1 VVGLSEKTEV
11 KIENNSILSNGYG
24 LIPQMVA
31 RDKTISIGA
40 KGLYSYLSSMAGAN
54 GTCYPSRD
62 TITNELSISKDT
74 FTKYL
79 SELKKSGYI
88 KVTQRRVGKGK
99 MYNNIYE
106 VIFDKKYIENLWI
119 TQPCPKKHDTVK
131 DEKKAPCPKISDT
144 DESIVNSHSQPCP
157 KKHDTDETLENEQS
171 SPCPK
176 ISSSPCPRISDSN
189 SNNININKPYMY
201 IGEEENKTVNK
212 NIAEFT
218 RLYEQNIA
226 PIYPAT
232 RDWLI
237 ETSNEIDLPLFR
249 RAIEICVEKEATQ
262 LAYLKGVL
270 RKWSIRDITTYE
282 QLQAYEAEHR
292 KQKEA
297 KTKKTNNVKESN
309 YKPKKTGFHNF
320 EESFKKYSSDELDEI
335 IRKSQREK
343 FK

>member
-1 VVGLSEKTEV
+1 
-11 KIENNSILSNGYG
+11 G

-40 KGLYSYLSSMAGAN
+40 KGLYSYLSSIAGAN

-79 SELKKSGYI
+79 SELKKRGYI

-131 DEKKAPCPKISDT
+131 DEDKAPCPKISDT
-144 DESIVNSHSQPCP
+144 DESIVNSQSQPCP
-157 KKHDTDETLENEQS
+157 KKHDTDETLESQQS

-189 SNNININKPYMY
+189 SNSININSKYVC
-201 IGEEENKTVNK
+201 IDEQENKTTDNS
-212 NIAEFT
+212 ITEFKK
-218 RLYEQNIA
+218 LYEQNIGVVY
-226 PIYPAT
+226 PIKAQ
-232 RDWLI
+232 WLI
-237 ETSNEIDLPLFR
+237 GLSQEIDIHLFK
-249 RAIEICVEKEATQ
+249 RAIEICAENEKMTNS
-262 LAYLKGVL
+262 YLNGIL
-270 RKWSIRDITTYE
+270 RKWRDKNITTYE
-282 QLQAYEAEHR
+282 QLKTYELGVR
-292 KQKEA
+292 NKQEA
-297 KTKKTNNVKESN
+297 TEKKITKESS
-309 YKPKKTGFHNF
+309 YKPKKTKFHNF
-320 EESFKKYSSDELDEI
+320 NESFTQYSEAELDEI

>member
-1 VVGLSEKTEV
+1 MSENTEV

-40 KGLYSYLSSMAGAN
+40 KGLYSYLSSIAGAN

-79 SELKKSGYI
+79 SELKKRGYI

-106 VIFDKKYIENLWI
+106 VIFDKKYIESMWI

-131 DEKKAPCPKISDT
+131 DEIKVPRPKISDT
-144 DESIVNSHSQPCP
+144 DESIGSSDTQPCP
-157 KKHDTDETLENEQS
+157 KKHYTDETLENQQS

-189 SNNININKPYMY
+189 SNSIKINSKYVY
-201 IGEEENKTVNK
+201 KDEENKTVDNS
-212 NIAEFT
+212 ISEFKK
-218 RLYEQNIA
+218 LYEQNIGV
-226 PIYPAT
+226 IYPIKAE
-232 RDWLI
+232 WLI
-237 ETSNEIDLPLFR
+237 ELSKEIDIQLFK
-249 RAIEICVEKEATQ
+249 RAIEICAENTNMSH
-262 LAYLKGVL
+262 AYLNGIL
-270 RKWSIRDITTYE
+270 NKWRDKNITTYE
-282 QLQAYEAEHR
+282 QLKIYELGVKN
-292 KQKEA
+292 KQEA
-297 KTKKTNNVKESN
+297 KEKKTTRESS
-309 YKPKKTGFHNF
+309 YRPKKNKFHNF
-320 EESFKKYSSDELDEI
+320 DESFNQYSADELDEI
-335 IRKSQREK
+335 IRKSQKAK
-343 FK
+343 FG

>member
-1 VVGLSEKTEV
+1 MSEKTEV

-62 TITNELSISKDT
+62 IITHELSIGKNT

-79 SELKKSGYI
+79 NELKDRGYI
-88 KVTQRRVGKGK
+88 KVSQRRAGKGK
-99 MYNNIYE
+99 MYNNVYE
-106 VIFDKKYIENLWI
+106 IVFDKSYINNMWI
-119 TQPCPKKHDTVK
+119 TEPCTKN
-131 DEKKAPCPKISDT
+131 SDT
-144 DESIVNSHSQPCP
+144 DNIGEIPPCTKNSDTVEKIENTTVEPCT
-157 KKHDTDETLENEQS
+157 KKEDTEETLEFQHS
-171 SPCPK
+171 TPCPYL
-176 ISSSPCPRISDSN
+176 PYTVNEDSN
-189 SNNININKPYMY
+189 SNSININKPYMY

-212 NIAEFT
+212 NIAEFA

-282 QLQAYEAEHR
+282 QLQAYETEHR

-297 KTKKTNNVKESN
+297 KTKKTNNAKESN

-320 EESFKKYSSDELDEI
+320 EESFKQYSSDELDEI